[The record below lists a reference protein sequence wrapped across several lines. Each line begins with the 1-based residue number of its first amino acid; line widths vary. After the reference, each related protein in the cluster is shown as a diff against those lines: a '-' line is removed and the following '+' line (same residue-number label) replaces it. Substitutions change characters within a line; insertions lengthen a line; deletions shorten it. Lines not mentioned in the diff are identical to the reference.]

1 MPFADTSCLAHVALS
16 RYEYEK
22 GIAPHIPRCHS
33 QTLRVLL
40 MSRCRAIKQKQ
51 TKNSL
56 GCKHP
61 GSLYLLCFAS
71 LVETRKFYLFENFF
85 TLLNALFWAF
95 LGRVAVYLLRTVES
109 SGLLYAAGATLPY
122 DNHFCFIRVVQSGYW
137 MKLVLS

>member
-22 GIAPHIPRCHS
+22 GIAP
-33 QTLRVLL
+33 QQVNLR
-40 MSRCRAIKQKQ
+40 KQ
-51 TKNSL
+51 SL
-56 GCKHP
+56 FV
-61 GSLYLLCFAS
+61 FAS
-71 LVETRKFYLFENFF
+71 LVETRKFYLFEN
-85 TLLNALFWAF
+85 LLTVLYALFWAF
-95 LGRVAVYLLRTVES
+95 VRRVAVYLLRTVES